1 MIYEPSDDSYLLA
14 SKIKDYSKNK
24 LVLDIGSGSGI
35 QALEALKDKAKLVVA
50 TDLDAESLEHLNSL
64 TNAHQNLK
72 IIKSN
77 LFENISEKFDLITFN
92 PPYLPLDKREDKE
105 SQLIT
110 TGGKTGDEIVLKFLE
125 QASQHLNQDGK
136 ILLLL
141 SSLTPKS
148 KIKTLLHKLNL
159 KSKIIARQG
168 LFMEQLEVWEI
179 SN

>member
-1 MIYEPSDDSYLLA
+1 M
-14 SKIKDYSKNK
+14 
-24 LVLDIGSGSGI
+24 
-35 QALEALKDKAKLVVA
+35 
-50 TDLDAESLEHLNSL
+50 
-64 TNAHQNLK
+64 
-72 IIKSN
+72 
-77 LFENISEKFDLITFN
+77 FENISEKFDLITFN